1 MLEKIKN
8 ILKKEKDVLFGYVFG
23 SFCSKNFHNKS
34 DIDIAL
40 YFSKT
45 KNNTDTYLQIIHILE
60 KNLKREI
67 DLTILNSAK
76 NIYLL
81 DEIINKGIVVKD
93 SSERFDFEIRKWQEI
108 NDFKYTTKMI
118 ENAA

>member
-1 MLEKIKN
+1 MTEKIKN
-8 ILKKEKDVLFGYVFG
+8 ILKKDKDILFGYVFG
-23 SFCSKNFHNKS
+23 SFCDDSFHDNS

-40 YFSKT
+40 YFS
-45 KNNTDTYLQIIHILE
+45 NNNSDSYLQIIHTLE
-60 KNLKREI
+60 KNLKRQV

-81 DEIINKGIVVKD
+81 DEIINKGLVVKD
-93 SSERFDFEIRKWQEI
+93 SNARFDFEIRKWQEI
-108 NDFKYTTKMI
+108 NDFKLTTKMI

>member
-1 MLEKIKN
+1 MIEKIKN

-23 SFCSKNFHNKS
+23 SFCDNSFHDNS

-40 YFSKT
+40 YFAN
-45 KNNTDTYLQIIHILE
+45 NNTDIYLQIIHILE
-60 KNLKREI
+60 KNLKRKI

-81 DEIINKGIVVKD
+81 DDIINKGIVVKD
-93 SSERFDFEIRKWQEI
+93 SNERFDFEIRKWQEI
-108 NDFKYTTKMI
+108 NDFKLTTKMI
-118 ENAA
+118 NNAA